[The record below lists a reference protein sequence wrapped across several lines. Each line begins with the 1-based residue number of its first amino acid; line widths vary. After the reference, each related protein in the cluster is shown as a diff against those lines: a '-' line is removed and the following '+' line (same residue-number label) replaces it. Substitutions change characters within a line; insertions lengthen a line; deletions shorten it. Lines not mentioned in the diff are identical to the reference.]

1 MDSSRSKKM
10 LVLDTE
16 TTGLNPRRDE
26 VLSLSIVNREGQA
39 LLDERFGTVRNRRWD
54 TAQAVH
60 GIAPSDVAGLR
71 PLGAHSAHITQILET
86 AELLVG
92 YNLDFDLAFLTSA
105 GIKIPLSV
113 PRFDVMREF
122 ARIHGLRNQR
132 HPHGQWVSLAAC
144 ARHYGLA
151 FEAHSSLADA
161 RATLFCFERI
171 CEETGRS
178 L

>member
-1 MDSSRSKKM
+1 M

-71 PLGAHSAHITQILET
+71 PLGGSFRPHYT
-86 AELLVG
+86 
-92 YNLDFDLAFLTSA
+92 NLRDGRTSC
-105 GIKIPLSV
+105 
-113 PRFDVMREF
+113 
-122 ARIHGLRNQR
+122 
-132 HPHGQWVSLAAC
+132 WVQP
-144 ARHYGLA
+144 
-151 FEAHSSLADA
+151 
-161 RATLFCFERI
+161 
-171 CEETGRS
+171 
-178 L
+178 

>member
-1 MDSSRSKKM
+1 MNGSRPKKL

-26 VLSLSIVNREGQA
+26 VLSLSIVNREGQV
-39 LLDERFGTVRNRRWD
+39 LLDERFGTLRSHRWD

-60 GIAPSDVAGLR
+60 GIAPSDVAGLK
-71 PLGAHSAHITQILET
+71 PLGAHSSHITQILET

-113 PRFDVMREF
+113 PKFDV
-122 ARIHGLRNQR
+122 IHGLHSQR
-132 HPHGQWVSLAAC
+132 HPHGQWTSLANC